1 MAPAEV
7 DPYADRQSQN
17 AVLDRVRE
25 ATDHEIGDSENA
37 GPFRERERECMTERE
52 DYEDCLAGD
61 FDTCIAAI
69 RADLGV
75 TEPVTAEIL
84 PIPPARPPDTIE
96 SPSPLRGRV
105 KDYSN
110 LLPLPKWGGRLASYS
125 LRAEWGDI
133 ATPAAFA
140 RTPPTTAQIGVHC
153 TLARNLIR

>member
-37 GPFRERERECMTERE
+37 GPLRERERECMTERE

-84 PIPPARPPDTIE
+84 PIPPARLIRSSRPPHSGGGLKTTQTCSLSRSGEGDLQATACERDGGI
-96 SPSPLRGRV
+96 SPRPPPSPEHHPPPRG
-105 KDYSN
+105 
-110 LLPLPKWGGRLASYS
+110 
-125 LRAEWGDI
+125 
-133 ATPAAFA
+133 
-140 RTPPTTAQIGVHC
+140 
-153 TLARNLIR
+153 